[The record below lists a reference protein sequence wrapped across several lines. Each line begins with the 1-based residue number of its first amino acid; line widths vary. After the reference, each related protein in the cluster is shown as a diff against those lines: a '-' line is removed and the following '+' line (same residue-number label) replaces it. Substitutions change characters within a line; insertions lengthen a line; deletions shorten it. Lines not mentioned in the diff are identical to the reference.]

1 MFVARRSENIYIV
14 RASLRLI
21 KPLGFFFT
29 FTNEKGNMTSLEE
42 HKLNS

>member
-21 KPLGFFFT
+21 KPLGFFT
-29 FTNEKGNMTSLEE
+29 FTNEKGNYDEPERT
-42 HKLNS
+42 